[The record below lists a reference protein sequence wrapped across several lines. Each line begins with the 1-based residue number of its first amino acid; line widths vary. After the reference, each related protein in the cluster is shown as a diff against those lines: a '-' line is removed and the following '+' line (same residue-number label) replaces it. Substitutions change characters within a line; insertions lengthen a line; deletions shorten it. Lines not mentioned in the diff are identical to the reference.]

1 MRNLVLLFYSLILVV
16 FVDGAEGPK
25 VLVKKSP
32 TAAAAL
38 ELSEPNAG
46 TSLYHPDSN
55 HPWNRLHEVLFVRKD
70 KAGRKVGHDSV
81 DPLLWPQTKE
91 FLLQGKSHKQVLG
104 MLDKFIAKDADKLI
118 KDPLKRAMM
127 QHDLWAIFD
136 WSANALTPLP
146 FGGRVDPDKLV
157 TKELGAARKA
167 LRQRLARII
176 PRLALEKAV
185 IAKLPDNYGAAVQS
199 KAFNPQF
206 DLAHPPKHYLP
217 ADLLDPD
224 GSWVCVRGALPG
236 PSAPVHIRYYRGRS
250 PFLVLLRL
258 PGGRQATLSFLKQLN
273 QASARELDAKK
284 WPQQLPLFPV
294 GTAVALVRQMMV
306 VDQAGEITPT
316 PIVQTAQFRVYRKV
330 GEGQKSDESCQ
341 AAYKYVLQ
349 RAQLFDGKQ
358 GGLRAMN
365 STEHSGLSLLYND
378 DAFETKNK
386 KYKRQSVMQ
395 SCIDCHS
402 CGGPTVHSIF
412 TFRQDDWVPEAR
424 AMSQNRLRLL
434 PTRIDIEQKR
444 AISWKFQR
452 HDWGLLQGWLETQ

>member
-1 MRNLVLLFYSLILVV
+1 
-16 FVDGAEGPK
+16 
-25 VLVKKSP
+25 
-32 TAAAAL
+32 
-38 ELSEPNAG
+38 
-46 TSLYHPDSN
+46 
-55 HPWNRLHEVLFVRKD
+55 
-70 KAGRKVGHDSV
+70 
-81 DPLLWPQTKE
+81 
-91 FLLQGKSHKQVLG
+91 LQGKSHEQVLAL
-104 MLDKFIAKDADKLI
+104 LDEFIAKDADKLI

-146 FGGRVDPDKLV
+146 FGGRVDPAKLA

-167 LRQRLARII
+167 LRQRLAKII
-176 PRLALEKAV
+176 PRLALGKSA

-199 KAFNPQF
+199 RVFNLRF
-206 DLAHPPKHYLP
+206 DLTHPPKHYLP
-217 ADLLDPD
+217 EDLLDPD

-284 WPQQLPLFPV
+284 WQQQLPLFPV

-306 VDQAGEITPT
+306 INRSGEITPT

-330 GEGQKSDESCQ
+330 GEDLKSDESCQ
-341 AAYKYVLQ
+341 SVYKYVVQ
-349 RAQLFDGKQ
+349 RAQLFDGEQ

-365 STEHSGLSLLYND
+365 AKEHSGLSLLYND
-378 DAFETKNK
+378 DTFETKNK
-386 KYKRQSVMQ
+386 NYNRRSVMQ

-434 PTRIDIEQKR
+434 PTSIDIEQKR
-444 AISWKFQR
+444 AISWKSQR